1 VSTKT
6 LGPYHVRMRRISQ
19 SRVRVHMQLQTRFSP
34 VSGGAYFISY
44 PISSAYINRPTP
56 PHLRRRKYTKG
67 AARLLLPCGGAASLL
82 RAHTHETRRHTTNAA
97 SCRYH
102 QKKTPPG
109 VALAWRRPKKR
120 EAWQAAA
127 RTHIRQAAALAC
139 AHLLHRYGK
148 MLRGCRDA
156 DAAASK

>member
-34 VSGGAYFISY
+34 VSRGSYFISY

-102 QKKTPPG
+102 QIKD
-109 VALAWRRPKKR
+109 
-120 EAWQAAA
+120 AA
-127 RTHIRQAAALAC
+127 RGCSRMEEAEEEGSVA
-139 AHLLHRYGK
+139 
-148 MLRGCRDA
+148 GCRTYTHTAGCRSRVCASAPSIWQDA
-156 DAAASK
+156 ERLS